1 MASRSGQRRE
11 PRANNAGVRRPPTRS
26 RLFFVALGAVVVLA
40 SVGLGAWYATRG
52 NGGDSAA
59 SSPQGVSTQ
68 TSGLKLSHR
77 AFALLYLSAKLNKTR
92 IGVLKQWPNPP
103 YQHYTAGKQECYEW
117 WDKPIAL
124 YNLCFENGVLTTKAI
139 E

>member
-1 MASRSGQRRE
+1 MALRSGQRRE
-11 PRANNAGVRRPPTRS
+11 PKANSAGMRRLTPSS
-26 RLFFVALGAVVVLA
+26 RLLLVALVAVVVLA
-40 SVGLGAWYATRG
+40 GAGVGAWYATRG
-52 NGGDSAA
+52 NDGHTAA
-59 SSPQGVSTQ
+59 SSPPGIATQ
-68 TSGLKLSHR
+68 TGGPTLSHR
-77 AFALLYLSAKLNKTR
+77 AFALLYLSATVEKTR